1 MLNIILKTL
10 NCNETKKD
18 RFYTLVIGV
27 TMINVLPGYEKAAYR
42 ELKNIE
48 GIKDVYHVFG
58 EYDFVVIIDVKDL
71 SILNTVVDRIRES
84 ETVTATQTIVGA
96 EL

>member
-1 MLNIILKTL
+1 M
-10 NCNETKKD
+10 
-18 RFYTLVIGV
+18 VIGV
-27 TMINVLPGYEKAAYR
+27 SMINVLPGYEKAAYR

-71 SILNTVVDRIRES
+71 SILNSVVDKIREC
-84 ETVTATQTIVGA
+84 ENVTATQTIVGA

>member
-1 MLNIILKTL
+1 M
-10 NCNETKKD
+10 
-18 RFYTLVIGV
+18 VIGV

-42 ELKNIE
+42 ELRNIE

-58 EYDFVVIIDVKDL
+58 QYDFVVIIDVEDL
-71 SILNTVVDRIRES
+71 STLNSVVDRIRES
-84 ETVTATQTIVGA
+84 ETVTTTQTIVGA

>member
-1 MLNIILKTL
+1 M
-10 NCNETKKD
+10 
-18 RFYTLVIGV
+18 VIGV
-27 TMINVLPGYEKAAYR
+27 TMINVLPSYEKAAYR

-58 EYDFVVIIDVKDL
+58 EYDFVVIIDVNDL
-71 SILNTVVDRIRES
+71 SLLNAVVDRIRES
-84 ETVTATQTIVGA
+84 ETVTATQTIIGA

>member
-1 MLNIILKTL
+1 M
-10 NCNETKKD
+10 
-18 RFYTLVIGV
+18 VIGV

-58 EYDFVVIIDVKDL
+58 EYDFVVIIEVKDL
-71 SILNTVVDRIRES
+71 SVLNAVVDRIRES
-84 ETVTATQTIVGA
+84 ETVTATQTIIGA

>member
-1 MLNIILKTL
+1 M
-10 NCNETKKD
+10 
-18 RFYTLVIGV
+18 VIGV

-58 EYDFVVIIDVKDL
+58 EYDFVVILDVEDL
-71 SILNTVVDRIRES
+71 SILNAVVDRIRES
-84 ETVTATQTIVGA
+84 ETVTATQTIIGA

>member
-1 MLNIILKTL
+1 M
-10 NCNETKKD
+10 
-18 RFYTLVIGV
+18 VIGI
-27 TMINVLPGYEKAAYR
+27 TMVNVLPGYEKAASR

-58 EYDFVVIIDVKDL
+58 EYDFVIIIDVEDMTL
-71 SILNTVVDRIRES
+71 LNDVVDRVRES
-84 ETVTATQTIVGA
+84 ETVITTKTIIGA

>member
-1 MLNIILKTL
+1 V
-10 NCNETKKD
+10 
-18 RFYTLVIGV
+18 VIGV

-42 ELKNIE
+42 ELKNVE

-71 SILNTVVDRIRES
+71 SILNAVVDRIRES
-84 ETVTATQTIVGA
+84 ENVTATQTIVGA

>member
-1 MLNIILKTL
+1 
-10 NCNETKKD
+10 
-18 RFYTLVIGV
+18 
-27 TMINVLPGYEKAAYR
+27 MITVLPSYEKAAYR
-42 ELKNIE
+42 ELRNIE

-58 EYDFVVIIDVKDL
+58 KYDFIVIIDVKDL
-71 SILNTVVDRIRES
+71 STLNTVVDRIRES

>member
-1 MLNIILKTL
+1 M
-10 NCNETKKD
+10 
-18 RFYTLVIGV
+18 VIGV

-58 EYDFVVIIDVKDL
+58 EYDFVIIIDVEDL
-71 SILNTVVDRIRES
+71 TVLNDVVDRIRES
-84 ETVTATQTIVGA
+84 ETVTATKTIVGA

>member
-1 MLNIILKTL
+1 
-10 NCNETKKD
+10 
-18 RFYTLVIGV
+18 
-27 TMINVLPGYEKAAYR
+27 MINVLPGYEKAAYR

-58 EYDFVVIIDVKDL
+58 EYDFVVIIDVEDL
-71 SILNTVVDRIRES
+71 TVLNDVVDRIRES
-84 ETVTATQTIVGA
+84 ETVTATKTIVGA

>member
-1 MLNIILKTL
+1 M
-10 NCNETKKD
+10 
-18 RFYTLVIGV
+18 VIGV

-58 EYDFVVIIDVKDL
+58 EYDFVIIIEVED
-71 SILNTVVDRIRES
+71 LNTLNDVVDRIRES
-84 ETVTATQTIVGA
+84 ETVKNTKTIVGA

>member
-1 MLNIILKTL
+1 M
-10 NCNETKKD
+10 
-18 RFYTLVIGV
+18 VIGV

-42 ELKNIE
+42 ELRNIE

-58 EYDFVVIIDVKDL
+58 EYDFVVIIDVEDL
-71 SILNTVVDRIRES
+71 SILNAVVDRIRES
-84 ETVTATQTIVGA
+84 ETVTATQTIIGA

>member
-1 MLNIILKTL
+1 M
-10 NCNETKKD
+10 
-18 RFYTLVIGV
+18 VIGV
-27 TMINVLPGYEKAAYR
+27 SMINVLPGYEKAAYR
-42 ELKNIE
+42 ELKIIE

-71 SILNTVVDRIRES
+71 SILNSVVDKIRES
-84 ETVTATQTIVGA
+84 ENVTATQTIIGA

>member
-1 MLNIILKTL
+1 M
-10 NCNETKKD
+10 
-18 RFYTLVIGV
+18 VIGV

-58 EYDFVVIIDVKDL
+58 EYDFVIIIDVEDVNVL
-71 SILNTVVDRIRES
+71 SEVVDRIRES
-84 ETVTATQTIVGA
+84 ETVTASRTIVGA

>member
-1 MLNIILKTL
+1 
-10 NCNETKKD
+10 
-18 RFYTLVIGV
+18 
-27 TMINVLPGYEKAAYR
+27 MINVLPGYEKAAFR

-71 SILNTVVDRIRES
+71 SILNAVVDRIRES
-84 ETVTATQTIVGA
+84 ETVTATQTIIGA

>member
-1 MLNIILKTL
+1 M
-10 NCNETKKD
+10 
-18 RFYTLVIGV
+18 VIGV

-71 SILNTVVDRIRES
+71 SILNAVVDRIRES
-84 ETVTATQTIVGA
+84 ETVTATQTIIGA

>member
-1 MLNIILKTL
+1 
-10 NCNETKKD
+10 
-18 RFYTLVIGV
+18 
-27 TMINVLPGYEKAAYR
+27 MINVLPGYEKAAYR

-71 SILNTVVDRIRES
+71 SILNSVVDKIRES
-84 ETVTATQTIVGA
+84 ENVTATQTIIGA

>member
-1 MLNIILKTL
+1 M
-10 NCNETKKD
+10 
-18 RFYTLVIGV
+18 VIGV

-42 ELKNIE
+42 ELRNIE

-58 EYDFVVIIDVKDL
+58 EYDFVIIIDVEDL
-71 SILNTVVDRIRES
+71 TILNDVVDRIRES
-84 ETVTATQTIVGA
+84 ETVTATKTIIGA

>member
-1 MLNIILKTL
+1 M
-10 NCNETKKD
+10 
-18 RFYTLVIGV
+18 VIGV

-58 EYDFVVIIDVKDL
+58 EYDFVIIIDVEDL
-71 SILNTVVDRIRES
+71 SILNAVVDRIRES
-84 ETVTATQTIVGA
+84 ETVTATQTIIGA

>member
-1 MLNIILKTL
+1 MITISM
-10 NCNETKKD
+10 
-18 RFYTLVIGV
+18 VIGV

-42 ELKNIE
+42 ELRNLE

-58 EYDFVVIIDVKDL
+58 QYDFVVIIEVEDL
-71 SILNTVVDRIRES
+71 STLNSVVDRIRES

>member
-1 MLNIILKTL
+1 M
-10 NCNETKKD
+10 
-18 RFYTLVIGV
+18 VIGV

-42 ELKNIE
+42 ELKNVE

-71 SILNTVVDRIRES
+71 SILNAVVDRIRES
-84 ETVTATQTIVGA
+84 ENVTATQTIVGA

>member
-1 MLNIILKTL
+1 
-10 NCNETKKD
+10 
-18 RFYTLVIGV
+18 
-27 TMINVLPGYEKAAYR
+27 MINVLPGYEKAAYR

-58 EYDFVVIIDVKDL
+58 EYDFVIIIDVEDL
-71 SILNTVVDRIRES
+71 TVLNDVVDRIRES
-84 ETVTATQTIVGA
+84 ETVTATKTIVGA